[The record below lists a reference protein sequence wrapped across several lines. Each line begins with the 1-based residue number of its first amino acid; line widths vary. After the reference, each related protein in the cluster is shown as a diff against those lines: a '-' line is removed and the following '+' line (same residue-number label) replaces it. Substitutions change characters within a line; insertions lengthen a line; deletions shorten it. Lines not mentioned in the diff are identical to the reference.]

1 MLPSKYVCVS
11 NTLMICETKSN
22 TTNKMYLI
30 ERTDFLLYNI
40 SLGIYAQATWIYV
53 RQVIETIVFL

>member
-1 MLPSKYVCVS
+1 
-11 NTLMICETKSN
+11 MICETKSN

-53 RQVIETIVFL
+53 RQVIETVVFL